1 MPLRADPAVAGG
13 TPGREEHS
21 VVSTPGRAGS
31 ASQGCAFRRHSIAW
45 EGRVIGS
52 WRSCTGWQL
61 QGIPGHRAWGGAG
74 SLQSVESPG
83 ASLHPGAWAAQG
95 RDSKPVC
102 SILRPSVA
110 ASSQGTGV
118 PAGPR
123 AYSGSCF
130 RGQRGR
136 GGAPLQSSEPV
147 PALDLPLGPRP
158 LQPCLAGP
166 CESNDICRGRLS
178 RAPS

>member
-21 VVSTPGRAGS
+21 VVSTPGRAGG

-95 RDSKPVC
+95 RDSKPVLHPPAISGCFFPGHWSASRAQSLQWQLLQRPEGPGRSATAELRTCPC
-102 SILRPSVA
+102 S
-110 ASSQGTGV
+110 
-118 PAGPR
+118 GP
-123 AYSGSCF
+123 
-130 RGQRGR
+130 
-136 GGAPLQSSEPV
+136 
-147 PALDLPLGPRP
+147 PLGAQATAAP
-158 LQPCLAGP
+158 PC
-166 CESNDICRGRLS
+166 
-178 RAPS
+178 RAL